1 MRIIFKEVHK
11 MKMKIQKLIG
21 LGLLLLSAL
30 VIAIAVAF
38 DEGDVTFVMITIP
51 LGIWLI
57 VSKKRLLDTDQNDEE
72 FFK

>member
-1 MRIIFKEVHK
+1 

-57 VSKKRLLDTDQNDEE
+57 VSKKRLLDMDQNDEE

>member
-57 VSKKRLLDTDQNDEE
+57 VSKKRLLDMDQNDEE

>member
-1 MRIIFKEVHK
+1 

-30 VIAIAVAF
+30 VSASAVAF

-57 VSKKRLLDTDQNDEE
+57 VSKKRLLDMDQNDEE

>member
-1 MRIIFKEVHK
+1 MK

-57 VSKKRLLDTDQNDEE
+57 VSKKRLLDMDQNDEE

>member
-38 DEGDVTFVMITIP
+38 DEGDITFVMITIP

-57 VSKKRLLDTDQNDEE
+57 VSKKRLLDMDQYDDE

>member
-57 VSKKRLLDTDQNDEE
+57 VSKKRLLDMDQYDDE

>member
-1 MRIIFKEVHK
+1 

-30 VIAIAVAF
+30 VIAISIAF
-38 DEGDVTFVMITIP
+38 EEGDVTFVMITIP

-57 VSKKRLLDTDQNDEE
+57 VSKKRLLDIDQNDEE

>member
-1 MRIIFKEVHK
+1 

-57 VSKKRLLDTDQNDEE
+57 VSKKQLLDMDQNDEE

>member
-1 MRIIFKEVHK
+1 
-11 MKMKIQKLIG
+11 MKMKRQKLIG

>member
-57 VSKKRLLDTDQNDEE
+57 VSKKQLLDMDQNDEE

>member
-1 MRIIFKEVHK
+1 
-11 MKMKIQKLIG
+11 MKTKIQKLIG

-30 VIAIAVAF
+30 IIVIAVAF
-38 DEGDVTFVMITIP
+38 EEGDVTFVMITIP

-57 VSKKRLLDTDQNDEE
+57 ISKKRLLDIDQNDEG

>member
-1 MRIIFKEVHK
+1 

-38 DEGDVTFVMITIP
+38 DEGDITFVMITIP

-57 VSKKRLLDTDQNDEE
+57 VSKKRLLDMDQYDDE

>member
-1 MRIIFKEVHK
+1 

>member
-30 VIAIAVAF
+30 VSASAVAF

-57 VSKKRLLDTDQNDEE
+57 VSKKRLLDMDQNDEE